1 MALNSNQSWHKAYYI
16 LLVIL
21 LVALMQPSGGTWAF
35 IHDIRWLYVFL
46 VSFIITQLLTPIV
59 IKLAFYFKILDYPDA
74 RKIHGHPIPRLGGL
88 AIVASILIA
97 TARNLQFSPQ
107 LLGLT
112 VGCALIYLIGLIDD
126 VHPLP
131 ATPRFIA
138 QIVICLMIIKSDVVL
153 TVFPQTWLFAKYVNV
168 ALTLLW
174 FVGIANAINFLDG
187 VDGLATGM
195 IALCALL
202 FFSIAWP
209 TRQSYLSYITIA
221 TAGACIG
228 FLPYNW
234 RPAKVFLGDAGATFL
249 GFLIAGLAVMGSW
262 AHKDPA
268 VALSTPLLIL
278 GIPIFDMIYI
288 TVSRIKNDLVHNVKE
303 WLEYTGRD
311 HFHHRL
317 MHLGLSQV
325 QTVLFI
331 WMLNLC
337 LGLGALVIRDT
348 GIRGSMLLLIQSVII
363 FVIVIVL
370 MILGKDAT
378 NKPDI
383 KWKSTDIY

>member
-1 MALNSNQSWHKAYYI
+1 
-16 LLVIL
+16 
-21 LVALMQPSGGTWAF
+21 
-35 IHDIRWLYVFL
+35 
-46 VSFIITQLLTPIV
+46 
-59 IKLAFYFKILDYPDA
+59 
-74 RKIHGHPIPRLGGL
+74 
-88 AIVASILIA
+88 
-97 TARNLQFSPQ
+97 
-107 LLGLT
+107 
-112 VGCALIYLIGLIDD
+112 
-126 VHPLP
+126 
-131 ATPRFIA
+131 
-138 QIVICLMIIKSDVVL
+138 MIIKSDVVL